1 MIRLSRSPA
10 KVGSG
15 RRSAKSI
22 DPLSPVLRELQSP
35 PAGETVVE
43 PGRARLSIS
52 LNNDWGFRRIESA
65 SEPENILPDPGDAG
79 LWEPANLPHTVRLEP
94 LNASAGR
101 NFQGVCWY
109 SRTLELPERWKDKTV
124 YLHFEGAMQVA
135 DVWLNGEKIASNFC
149 GYLPF
154 VVDLTNLVRF
164 GASKNVL
171 LVRLDN
177 RDNPQV
183 PPGKPQKEL
192 DFTYFGGL
200 YRNVR
205 LEVTDRLHL
214 VDPILEDNI
223 AGGGVFV
230 TFPAVTQKSATVR
243 IQTHVRN
250 EHPEDA
256 ICGIA
261 HELSDSTGRVVA
273 KISTMRRL
281 EAGADAKI
289 TQLLQV
295 ESPRLWHPHHPHLY
309 QLRTTV
315 LRNGQPADELSIR
328 IGIRQI
334 QLDRAGGLTINGE
347 KFFSIGANRHQDHP
361 YVGYALP
368 DSAHYRDAKKLREA
382 GFTSVRS
389 HYPQS
394 PAFMDACDELGILA
408 IVSNPGWQFVGGKL
422 FQDRAISN
430 ARKMVRRDRNHPCV
444 VLWEASLNESDNRP
458 LMVSLHRAVH
468 EEFPENQCYTAGD
481 HEEDGCPWDV
491 EYLNNDGTKPA
502 WIREWG
508 DQVDNWSDQQSRSR
522 VPRAWG
528 EMPMLIQANSHARRL
543 DEILSGRSN
552 HATPAQVDRLAG
564 ACLWAGIDCQRG
576 YHRQPFFGGVLDL
589 FRLPKFNYHFFR
601 SQSPPDFSL
610 PGLSCGPMVHIA
622 NFATFLSP
630 TTVTIFSNCESVRL
644 SLDGRE
650 IGCRKPDAGWSI
662 PHPPFTF
669 EVECFAHEQSTM
681 YMTGVAKVERP
692 PMELMAEGII
702 AGKVVATHRV
712 CPPGAARMIVLRPD
726 VCGRDLIAD
735 GADWVRAHALVCDG
749 RGTVC
754 PFADD
759 EIEFTIESN
768 STAEAR
774 IIGNRHI
781 GANPVRAEAGI
792 ATVLLQA
799 GRTAGKIAVLA
810 SAFGLTA
817 GRAEIISISPV

>member
-1 MIRLSRSPA
+1 MSRSPA
-10 KVGSG
+10 KLGSG
-15 RRSAKSI
+15 RRPAKSI
-22 DPLSPVLRELQSP
+22 DPLSPVIRELHP
-35 PAGETVVE
+35 PSGETVVE

-52 LNNDWGFRRIESA
+52 LNNDWQFRRIESA
-65 SEPENILPDPGDAG
+65 SEPENILPNPFDTGA
-79 LWEPANLPHTVRLEP
+79 WEQANLPHTVRLEP

-101 NFQGVCWY
+101 NFQGICWY

-135 DVWLNGEKIASNFC
+135 DVWLNGKKIASNFC

-154 VVDLTNLVRF
+154 VVDLTSIAHF
-164 GASKNVL
+164 GAMKNLL

-205 LEVTDRLHL
+205 LEVVDRLHL
-214 VDPILEDNI
+214 VDPILEDNV

-230 TFPAVTQKSATVR
+230 TFPTVTKKSATVR

-250 EHPEDA
+250 EHPEHA

-261 HELSDSTGRVVA
+261 HELSDSTGQVVA

-281 EAGADAKI
+281 EAGAEAKI
-289 TQLLQV
+289 TQVLQV

-309 QLRTTV
+309 HLRTTI

-328 IGIRQI
+328 IGIRHI
-334 QLDRAGGLTINGE
+334 QFDRAGGLTINGE

-408 IVSNPGWQFVGGKL
+408 IVSNPGWQFVGAKL

-444 VLWEASLNESDNRP
+444 VMWEASLNESDNRP
-458 LMVSLHRAVH
+458 LMASLHKAIH
-468 EEFPENQCYTAGD
+468 EEFPETQCYTVGD
-481 HEEDGCPWDV
+481 REDDACPWDV
-491 EYLNNDGTKPA
+491 EYLNNDGSKPA

-543 DEILSGRSN
+543 DEILAGRSN
-552 HATPAQVDRLAG
+552 HAQPGQVDRLAG

-576 YHRQPFFGGVLDL
+576 YHRQPFFGGALDL

-601 SQSPPDFSL
+601 SQSPPDVCL
-610 PGLSCGPMVHIA
+610 PGLSCGPVVHIA

-630 TTVTIFSNCESVRL
+630 TSVTIFSNCESVRL

-669 EVECFAHEQSTM
+669 QVECFAHEQSTM
-681 YMTGVAKVERP
+681 YMTGVVKVERP
-692 PMELMAEGII
+692 PMELLAEGII
-702 AGKVVATHRV
+702 AGKVVAAHRV

-726 VCGRDLIAD
+726 LCGRDLAAD
-735 GADWVRAHALVCDG
+735 GADWVRLHAQVCDA

-759 EIEFTIESN
+759 EIEFAIDGN
-768 STAEAR
+768 STGEAR
-774 IIGNRHI
+774 IIGSRGI

-799 GRTAGKIAVLA
+799 GRTPGKIAVLA
-810 SAFGLTA
+810 GAFALAA
-817 GRAEIISISPV
+817 GRVEICSVSRV

>member
-1 MIRLSRSPA
+1 
-10 KVGSG
+10 VGSG

-712 CPPGAARMIVLRPD
+712 CPPGAARMIVIRPD
-726 VCGRDLIAD
+726 LCGRDLTAD
-735 GADWVRAHALVCDG
+735 GADWVRLHALICDE

-759 EIEFTIESN
+759 EIEFAIEGN
-768 STAEAR
+768 STGEAR
-774 IIGNRHI
+774 ILGNRGI

-810 SAFGLTA
+810 NAFGLTA
-817 GRAEIISISPV
+817 GRVEILSISPV